1 MVEYMQTLGWISI
14 ALTAIF
20 YTILLPQS
28 RRKIRVSLN
37 SDNVYIRG
45 FAKYMHVLY
54 ETQLHNL
61 VSTRQVLFF
70 LLPTACL
77 VVLFPPASWE
87 PEHFLG
93 SLVLGLSI
101 LIFVTM
107 QLPSLMKAQ
116 LHIAFRI
123 DGKYAR
129 TIKLESGKTH
139 KVECEIQNLGFH
151 TYKNFT
157 VKFYYGKKFKIVPSN
172 YRGYK
177 DLDFKKQ
184 FSIQKR
190 YGGVMFT
197 PKDNFLT
204 IPPQEVYVFPMYV
217 TAPKEKDEYRLKI
230 EFNAENTWGMNEIY
244 KRVIVES

>member
-1 MVEYMQTLGWISI
+1 VN
-14 ALTAIF
+14 
-20 YTILLPQS
+20 LL
-28 RRKIRVSLN
+28 
-37 SDNVYIRG
+37 
-45 FAKYMHVLY
+45 
-54 ETQLHNL
+54 
-61 VSTRQVLFF
+61 
-70 LLPTACL
+70 
-77 VVLFPPASWE
+77 PPASWE

-93 SLVLGLSI
+93 SLVFGLSI
-101 LIFVTM
+101 LIFMSM

-116 LHIAFRI
+116 LLIVFRI

-139 KVECEIQNLGFH
+139 KIECEILNLGFH

-190 YGGVMFT
+190 LGGVMFT
-197 PKDNFLT
+197 PQDNFLT
-204 IPPQEVYVFPMYV
+204 IPPQEVYIFPMYV
-217 TAPKEKDEYRLKI
+217 MAPKEKDEYTLKI

>member
-1 MVEYMQTLGWISI
+1 
-14 ALTAIF
+14 
-20 YTILLPQS
+20 
-28 RRKIRVSLN
+28 
-37 SDNVYIRG
+37 
-45 FAKYMHVLY
+45 MHILY

-61 VSTRQVLFF
+61 VLTRQVLSF
-70 LLPTACL
+70 LLPTAFL
-77 VVLFPPASWE
+77 VVLLPPASLE

-93 SLVLGLSI
+93 SFVFGLSI
-101 LIFVTM
+101 LIFMSM

-129 TIKLESGKTH
+129 TIKLESGRTH
-139 KVECEIQNLGFH
+139 KVECEILNLGFH

-157 VKFYYGKKFKIVPSN
+157 IKFYYGKKFKIVPSD

-190 YGGVMFT
+190 LGGVMFT

-204 IPPQEVYVFPMYV
+204 IPPQEVYIFPMYV
-217 TAPKEKDEYRLKI
+217 TAPKEKGEYKLKI
-230 EFNAENTWGMNEIY
+230 LFNAENTWGMNEID
-244 KRVIVES
+244 KRVVVT